1 MHCECFPERITNKNT
16 IKMKTKIFALFLAVA
31 GLFMFSSCEKEVS
44 TLYTFKVDTLNVVED
59 GGAAYKTHE
68 YLTSPRYLDWEESEY
83 IDNDAMTSDKA
94 AQQNDDEAIR
104 EFTENFSRFNL
115 SSLYM
120 YYGQQGVQSA
130 TGYFTYTLTRED
142 GQILRSEKVD
152 ISYPMR

>member
-1 MHCECFPERITNKNT
+1 
-16 IKMKTKIFALFLAVA
+16 
-31 GLFMFSSCEKEVS
+31 
-44 TLYTFKVDTLNVVED
+44 
-59 GGAAYKTHE
+59 
-68 YLTSPRYLDWEESEY
+68 
-83 IDNDAMTSDKA
+83 MTSDKA

-142 GQILRSEKVD
+142 GQVLRSERVD
-152 ISYPMR
+152 VSYPIR

>member
-1 MHCECFPERITNKNT
+1 
-16 IKMKTKIFALFLAVA
+16 MKTKIFAFLLAVA
-31 GLFMFSSCEKEVS
+31 GLFVFSSCEKEVS

-68 YLTSPRYLDWEESEY
+68 YLTSSQYMDWEESEY

-104 EFTENFSRFNL
+104 EFIENFSRFNL

-142 GQILRSEKVD
+142 GQVLRSEKVD

>member
-31 GLFMFSSCEKEVS
+31 GLFVFSSCEKEVS

-115 SSLYM
+115 SSLYT

-142 GQILRSEKVD
+142 GQVLRSERVD
-152 ISYPMR
+152 VSYPIR

>member
-1 MHCECFPERITNKNT
+1 
-16 IKMKTKIFALFLAVA
+16 MKTKIFALFLAVA

-104 EFTENFSRFNL
+104 EFLPLQSFFLVHVLRAARCPVGNRLFHLHFDTRGW
-115 SSLYM
+115 SSLAF
-120 YYGQQGVQSA
+120 GKSGC
-130 TGYFTYTLTRED
+130 
-142 GQILRSEKVD
+142 I
-152 ISYPMR
+152 ISDEIANGKPPALF

>member
-31 GLFMFSSCEKEVS
+31 GLFVFSSCEKEVS

-120 YYGQQGVQSA
+120 YYGQQGIQSA

-142 GQILRSEKVD
+142 GQVLRSERVD
-152 ISYPMR
+152 VSYPIR

>member
-142 GQILRSEKVD
+142 GQVLRSERVEV
-152 ISYPMR
+152 SYPIR

>member
-1 MHCECFPERITNKNT
+1 
-16 IKMKTKIFALFLAVA
+16 MKTKIFALFLAVA

-104 EFTENFSRFNL
+104 EFIENFSRFNL

>member
-1 MHCECFPERITNKNT
+1 
-16 IKMKTKIFALFLAVA
+16 MKTKIFAFLLAVA
-31 GLFMFSSCEKEVS
+31 GLFVFSSCEKEVS

-104 EFTENFSRFNL
+104 EFIENFSRFNL

>member
-1 MHCECFPERITNKNT
+1 
-16 IKMKTKIFALFLAVA
+16 MKTKIFALFLAVA

-104 EFTENFSRFNL
+104 EFIENFSRFNL

-142 GQILRSEKVD
+142 GQVLRSERVD
-152 ISYPMR
+152 VSYPIR

>member
-1 MHCECFPERITNKNT
+1 
-16 IKMKTKIFALFLAVA
+16 MKTKIFALFLAVA

-94 AQQNDDEAIR
+94 AQQNDDEVSGNLPRISPASIFLPCTCITGSKVSSRQPAI
-104 EFTENFSRFNL
+104 SP
-115 SSLYM
+115 
-120 YYGQQGVQSA
+120 
-130 TGYFTYTLTRED
+130 TL
-142 GQILRSEKVD
+142 
-152 ISYPMR
+152 

>member
-1 MHCECFPERITNKNT
+1 
-16 IKMKTKIFALFLAVA
+16 MKTKIFAFLLAVA
-31 GLFMFSSCEKEVS
+31 GLFVFSSCEKEVS

-120 YYGQQGVQSA
+120 YYGQQGVHSA

>member
-1 MHCECFPERITNKNT
+1 
-16 IKMKTKIFALFLAVA
+16 MKTKIFALFLAVA

-59 GGAAYKTHE
+59 GGAAYKTHV
-68 YLTSPRYLDWEESEY
+68 YLTSSQYMDWEESEY

>member
-1 MHCECFPERITNKNT
+1 
-16 IKMKTKIFALFLAVA
+16 MKTKIFALFLAVA

-44 TLYTFKVDTLNVVED
+44 TLYKFKVDTLNVVED

-142 GQILRSEKVD
+142 GQVLRSERVD
-152 ISYPMR
+152 VSYPIR

>member
-1 MHCECFPERITNKNT
+1 
-16 IKMKTKIFALFLAVA
+16 MKTKIFALFLAVA
-31 GLFMFSSCEKEVS
+31 GLFVFSSCEKEVS

-104 EFTENFSRFNL
+104 EFIENFSRFNL

-142 GQILRSEKVD
+142 GQVLRSERVD
-152 ISYPMR
+152 VSYPIR

>member
-1 MHCECFPERITNKNT
+1 
-16 IKMKTKIFALFLAVA
+16 MKTKIFALFLAVA

-142 GQILRSEKVD
+142 GQVLRSEKVD

>member
-31 GLFMFSSCEKEVS
+31 GLFVFSSCEKEVS

-142 GQILRSEKVD
+142 GQVLRSERVD
-152 ISYPMR
+152 VSYPIR

>member
-142 GQILRSEKVD
+142 GQVLRSERVD
-152 ISYPMR
+152 VSYPIR